1 MLKQRIIT
9 AIWLIPL
16 VFGAIF
22 GLPTEYFSWALLGV
36 FLIAGK
42 EWGRIID
49 SQCEM
54 TQWSFTI
61 TIGVLLI
68 ALNLF
73 VPADEIWLRGMMH
86 PIFLGVIAMGGIWWL
101 ISFFMVITYPKS
113 AGFWQ
118 KSHMLKSMFGQ
129 LTLIPCFVS
138 LLSLKA
144 LSSDAA
150 PYFGGTLVF
159 LVMLVVWAT
168 DSGAYFA
175 GKSFGK
181 HKLMPNVSPAK
192 TVEGLIGGLLASMLI
207 VAGVM
212 YFSPEQELGLLIA
225 VTLFTALASAVGDLS
240 ESMFKRVAN
249 IKDSGT
255 ILPGHGGIL
264 DRIDSLTAALPVFT
278 LIYIAFW
285 M

>member
-1 MLKQRIIT
+1 LLKQRIIT

-68 ALNLF
+68 ALNIM
-73 VPADEIWLRGMMH
+73 VPADEIWVRGMMH
-86 PIFLGVIAMGGIWWL
+86 PIFLGVIAMGGLWWL
-101 ISFFMVITYPKS
+101 ISFMMVITYPRG
-113 AGFWQ
+113 AGFWK

-144 LSSDAA
+144 LSTEAS
-150 PYFGGTLVF
+150 PYYGGTLVF

-175 GKSFGK
+175 GKAFGK
-181 HKLMPNVSPAK
+181 RKLMPNVSPAK
-192 TVEGLIGGLLASMLI
+192 TIEGLLGGLATTMVI

-225 VTLFTALASAVGDLS
+225 VTLFTAIASAVGDLS

>member
-22 GLPTEYFSWALLGV
+22 YLPSAYFAWALVGV
-36 FLIAGK
+36 FLIAAK

-49 SQCEM
+49 ADCQM

-61 TIGVLLI
+61 TLAILLV
-68 ALNLF
+68 ALNIL
-73 VPADEIWLRGMMH
+73 VPVSEVWHSGHLH
-86 PIFLGVIAMGGIWWL
+86 PIFLAVTLLGGLWWLVAMGL
-101 ISFFMVITYPKS
+101 VVTYPKS
-113 AGFWQ
+113 ARLWQ
-118 KSHMLKSMFGQ
+118 RSHMLKSMFGQ
-129 LTLIPCFVS
+129 LTLLPCFVS
-138 LLSLKA
+138 LVALKSLSTA
-144 LSSDAA
+144 NE
-150 PYFGGTLVF
+150 PYFGGALVF
-159 LVMLVVWAT
+159 LVMMVVWAA

-175 GKSFGK
+175 GKALGRT
-181 HKLMPNVSPAK
+181 KLAPNVSPAK
-192 TVEGLIGGLLASMLI
+192 TIEGLVGGLVTTMI
-207 VAGVM
+207 VVAIVM
-212 YFSPEQELGLLIA
+212 NLSPQQEMGLVIA
-225 VTLFTALASAVGDLS
+225 VTLFTALASALGDLS

-255 ILPGHGGIL
+255 ILPGHGGVL

>member
-36 FLIAGK
+36 FLIAAK

-49 SQCEM
+49 SNCEM
-54 TQWSFTI
+54 TQWSFTV
-61 TIGVLLI
+61 TIGVLLT
-68 ALNLF
+68 ALNIL
-73 VPADEIWLRGMMH
+73 VPTDEIWLRGMMH
-86 PIFLGVIAMGGIWWL
+86 PIFLGVILIGGFWWF
-101 ISFFMVITYPKS
+101 ISFIMVLSFPKS
-113 AGFWQ
+113 ARFWE

-138 LLSLKA
+138 LISLKA
-144 LSSDAA
+144 LSTQAS
-150 PYFGGTLVF
+150 PYYGGILVF

-175 GKSFGK
+175 GKKFGK
-181 HKLMPNVSPAK
+181 RKLMPNVSPAK
-192 TVEGLIGGLLASMLI
+192 TIEGLLGGLLTTMI
-207 VAGVM
+207 VVAGVM
-212 YFSPEQELGLLIA
+212 YFSPEQEIGLIIG
-225 VTLFTALASAVGDLS
+225 VTLFIALASAVGDLS
-240 ESMFKRVAN
+240 ESMFKRVAK
-249 IKDSGT
+249 IKDSGS
-255 ILPGHGGIL
+255 ILPGHGGVL